1 MKPTVYQRSATGA
14 AGPDQPSNPSGLRR
28 TAAMLPAFVAVFV
41 AEFAMVFVAPLNG
54 VIQADL
60 HTTGSQLSWV
70 TAIFF
75 LPTAALELT
84 FGVLGDLFGRK
95 RLLVGGTLAV
105 AAGASIG
112 AAASSIQ
119 VLFVGQAVAGIGA
132 AIIFPTSL
140 AIIANQT
147 PKPRDRARGVALWT
161 MGITVGAAVGP
172 VSAGAIGLGGSYRW
186 AYVAVLV
193 GAVVATVLSLLWAP
207 DSRSPEGRGLDLVGQ
222 VSLAVALTA
231 VLYGL
236 IEGPDLGWV
245 SAPILGCFAVG
256 VVLFAVF
263 FVTEN
268 RTRFP
273 LLDLSLFKIPTFSGA
288 ALVALISTCGFTV
301 FIFTVAIRVAVI
313 QGHNSLVV
321 GLMNLIVGGI
331 PILLWPFFGRLLFR
345 IQLRWIMMTG
355 LVAIGIAQVWVS
367 TMPIT
372 DLSIGHLVAP
382 LLLAGFGFP
391 AVLSTTSAGAVNV
404 VPPRLAG
411 MASATTNMVRDTGG
425 VVGVAIASAIG
436 FGNAAAVLPSF
447 LAKNGVTGPFLAIV
461 NHVASIGGPVAVA
474 HAPLGP
480 QAALSMSAGQAAL
493 WHGFSLSLLLSCA
506 LTVVSLVIALFMIR
520 SIPAGGR
527 AESVPS

>member
-1 MKPTVYQRSATGA
+1 
-14 AGPDQPSNPSGLRR
+14 
-28 TAAMLPAFVAVFV
+28 MLPAFVAVFV

-112 AAASSIQ
+112 AAAGSIQ
-119 VLFVGQAVAGIGA
+119 VLFIGQAVAGIGA

-147 PKPRDRARGVALWT
+147 PQPKDRARGVALWT

-172 VSAGAIGLGGSYRW
+172 VSSGAIGLTGSYRW

-193 GAVVATVLSLLWAP
+193 GAVVATVLSLVWAP
-207 DSRSPEGRGLDLVGQ
+207 DSRAAEGRGLDLAGQ

-231 VLYGL
+231 ILYGL
-236 IEGPDLGWV
+236 IEGPDLGWGSV
-245 SAPILGCFAVG
+245 TILGCLG
-256 VVLFAVF
+256 GSVVLFAVF
-263 FVTEN
+263 IVIEN

-273 LLDLSLFKIPTFSGA
+273 LLDLSLLKIPTFSGA
-288 ALVALISTCGFTV
+288 ALVALISTCGFTA
-301 FIFTVAIRVAVI
+301 FIYTVAIRVAVI

-345 IQLRWIMMTG
+345 IQLRWIMVTG
-355 LVAIGIAQVWVS
+355 LVAIAVAQVWVS

-372 DLSIGHLVAP
+372 DLSIGHLAPP

-404 VPPRLAG
+404 VSPRLAG

-436 FGNAAAVLPSF
+436 FGNAATALPAF
-447 LAKNGVTGPFLAIV
+447 LAKNGVTGHFLAIV
-461 NHVASIGGPVAVA
+461 DQVAAKAGPVAVA
-474 HAPLGP
+474 HANLGP
-480 QAALSMSAGQAAL
+480 LSARSTSAAQAAL
-493 WHGFSLSLLLSCA
+493 WHGFALSLLLSCA
-506 LTVVSLVIALFMIR
+506 LSVVSLLIALIMIR
-520 SIPAGGR
+520 SIPAGSR
-527 AESVPS
+527 PEPAESFLA